1 MRNFNEIFK
10 KNITSDNIK
19 SHTHTQ
25 THTQTHTHTH
35 THTHTLIHTHIHTH
49 PHTHTLKKHDF
60 TFSPEDTLLE

>member
-25 THTQTHTHTH
+25 TRTQTHTHTH
-35 THTHTLIHTHIHTH
+35 IHTHTDT
-49 PHTHTLKKHDF
+49 HTHTLKKHDF

>member
-1 MRNFNEIFK
+1 M
-10 KNITSDNIK
+10 K
-19 SHTHTQ
+19 SSRKISPVIILKATHIHKHTHK
-25 THTQTHTHTH
+25 HTH

>member
-35 THTHTLIHTHIHTH
+35 IHTHTDT
-49 PHTHTLKKHDF
+49 HTHTLKKHDF